1 MKYIFKSF
9 ETIGKTM
16 NYDLTTKILL
26 YSKYSNSSKQLLDLL
41 TSKNLIELLNITLLC
56 IDNEIYRKRILLSP
70 LEISNVPCLLLIHN
84 GVKVDKY
91 ESFELI
97 DWINYQISL
106 IQKNDDNIQNEQLLQ
121 QQQQQQMLLQ
131 QQQQQQMLLQQQQ
144 QQQMLLQQQQQQQ
157 ILLKQQQQM
166 LKQQEVT
173 EESES
178 FETTD
183 EIVSNDPVT
192 TNEFQAKQEM
202 QYNQIKNKPKD
213 QIISGGTSIDDIISD
228 EEEKYENNVDE
239 ETSLNPLTE
248 QEVAEIIP
256 KPKNK
261 KKKENISTSHN
272 YNEYETKN
280 KKREQKKLDLLN
292 AATMMMKSREVEDKH
307 INKNFQSM

>member
-1 MKYIFKSF
+1 
-9 ETIGKTM
+9 M

-91 ESFELI
+91 EAFELI
-97 DWINYQISL
+97 DWINYQL
-106 IQKNDDNIQNEQLLQ
+106 TLLQKNDENIQNEQLLQ
-121 QQQQQQMLLQ
+121 QQQQEMILQQQQQEMIL
-131 QQQQQQMLLQQQQ
+131 QQQQQQMLLQQQKQ
-144 QQQMLLQQQQQQQ
+144 QQILLQQQQQQQ
-157 ILLKQQQQM
+157 ILKQQQTVQ
-166 LKQQEVT
+166 

-178 FETTD
+178 FETSD
-183 EIVSNDPVT
+183 DMSSKDPIT
-192 TNEFQAKQEM
+192 TNEFQAKQNM
-202 QYNQIKNKPKD
+202 HYNQIKNKPKE
-213 QIISGGTSIDDIISD
+213 QIIPGGTSIDDIISD
-228 EEEKYENNVDE
+228 EEKYEHNIEDE
-239 ETSLNPLTE
+239 TTLNPLTE

-261 KKKENISTSHN
+261 KKKEISTSHN

>member
-1 MKYIFKSF
+1 
-9 ETIGKTM
+9 M

-91 ESFELI
+91 EAFELI
-97 DWINYQISL
+97 DWINYQL
-106 IQKNDDNIQNEQLLQ
+106 TLLQKNDENIQNEQLLQ
-121 QQQQQQMLLQ
+121 QQQQEMIL
-131 QQQQQQMLLQQQQ
+131 QQQQQQMLLQQQKQ
-144 QQQMLLQQQQQQQ
+144 QQILLQQQQQQQ
-157 ILLKQQQQM
+157 ILKQQQTVQ
-166 LKQQEVT
+166 

-178 FETTD
+178 FETSD
-183 EIVSNDPVT
+183 DMSSKDPIT
-192 TNEFQAKQEM
+192 TNEFQAKQNM
-202 QYNQIKNKPKD
+202 HYNQIKNKPKE
-213 QIISGGTSIDDIISD
+213 QIIPGGTSIDDIISD
-228 EEEKYENNVDE
+228 EEKYEHNIEDE
-239 ETSLNPLTE
+239 TTLNPLTE

-261 KKKENISTSHN
+261 KKKEISTSHN

>member
-1 MKYIFKSF
+1 
-9 ETIGKTM
+9 M

-91 ESFELI
+91 EAFELI
-97 DWINYQISL
+97 DWINYQL
-106 IQKNDDNIQNEQLLQ
+106 TLLQKNDENIQNEQLLQ

-131 QQQQQQMLLQQQQ
+131 QQQQQILLQQQQ
-144 QQQMLLQQQQQQQ
+144 QQQMLLQQQQQQ
-157 ILLKQQQQM
+157 ILLQQQQQM
-166 LKQQEVT
+166 LKQQQVVE
-173 EESES
+173 EESEES
-178 FETTD
+178 FETSD
-183 EIVSNDPVT
+183 ENIPMSSKVPTT

-202 QYNQIKNKPKD
+202 HYNQIKNKPKE
-213 QIISGGTSIDDIISD
+213 QIIPGGTSIDDIISD

-239 ETSLNPLTE
+239 ETTLNPLTE
-248 QEVAEIIP
+248 QEVEEIIP

-261 KKKENISTSHN
+261 KKKESISSSHN